1 MPYVDDN
8 VLEVNAGL
16 TINRALLP
24 SSLVLAAMA
33 PQCCQVKGIFHSRCL
48 MYTDQRGMK
57 QPDGNEQF
65 SDIGAYEY
73 MDSPTCP
80 PA

>member
-24 SSLVLAAMA
+24 SSLVFAAIA
-33 PQCCQVKGIFHSRCL
+33 PQCCQVKGIFNSRCR
-48 MYTDQRGMK
+48 MYTDQLRMK
-57 QPDGNEQF
+57 RPDGNEQ
-65 SDIGAYEY
+65 SCYIGAYEY